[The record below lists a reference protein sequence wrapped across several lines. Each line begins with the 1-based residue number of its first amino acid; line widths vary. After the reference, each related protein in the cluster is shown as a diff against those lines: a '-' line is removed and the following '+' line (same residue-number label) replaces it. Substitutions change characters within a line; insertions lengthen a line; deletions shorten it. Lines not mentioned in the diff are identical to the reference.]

1 MPLPADDPGPITDL
15 LLAWRGGQADAMDE
29 LVPLLYAAMRR
40 LAERHLERERNGH
53 TLTPTALVNEAWLR
67 LVDQTRVQVNDRTH
81 FLALVSR
88 TMRHILVDHA
98 RRRLA
103 GKRMP
108 PPPRSFDLAAAANAD
123 EWAVMLITLDDALA
137 RLAQVDQRLFRVV
150 ECRFF
155 GGLTEEETGAV
166 LGITARTVHRDWLKA
181 RSWLQLALDG

>member
-1 MPLPADDPGPITDL
+1 MTAPADPTASITDL
-15 LLAWRGGQADAMDE
+15 LLAWRAGREDAME
-29 LVPLLYAAMRR
+29 ALVPVLYEAMRR
-40 LAERHLERERNGH
+40 LAERHLGRESDGH

-81 FLALVSR
+81 FMALVSR

-103 GKRMP
+103 GKRVP
-108 PPPRSFDLAAAANAD
+108 PARATLDLASAANAD
-123 EWAVMLITLDDALA
+123 EWAVMLIALDDALLG
-137 RLAQVDQRLFRVV
+137 LAQVDERLYRVV

-166 LGITARTVHRDWLKA
+166 LGVTGRTVHRDWLRA
-181 RSWLQLALDG
+181 RSWLQLRLEA